1 MRKLYKLLFQV
12 CHVPG
17 NGYSTIGLKPD
28 LLARLQNTT
37 NTYYPGMF
45 FPSTLIIMMNE
56 VKRGYYSVSLHELKL
71 DPSGRYNS
79 ITIRLDVADWLKKNY
94 KELKIKYE
102 QKYNVKCFTTFTSYF
117 LANLFESKNDA
128 QNHVIRLK
136 ESDFEWLQE
145 EYIKFKDDSKLKYS
159 IPTFE
164 KFVDGYLNEL
174 FNKIKA
180 AKEILTLT
188 YFSSNSDLTNTKK
201 N

>member
-45 FPSTLIIMMNE
+45 LPSTLIIMMNE
-56 VKRGYYSVSLHELKL
+56 VKRGYYSVSLHNIKL
-71 DPSGRYNS
+71 DSSGRYTS
-79 ITIRLDVADWLKKNY
+79 ITIRLDVDDWLKKNY
-94 KELKIKYE
+94 KELKEKYE
-102 QKYNVKCFTTFTSYF
+102 QKYHVKCFTTFMSYF
-117 LANLFESKNDA
+117 LANLFESKHDA
-128 QNHVIRLK
+128 QNHVIRLN

-164 KFVDGYLNEL
+164 KFADGYLNEL

-188 YFSSNSDLTNTKK
+188 YFSSNLDLKNTKK